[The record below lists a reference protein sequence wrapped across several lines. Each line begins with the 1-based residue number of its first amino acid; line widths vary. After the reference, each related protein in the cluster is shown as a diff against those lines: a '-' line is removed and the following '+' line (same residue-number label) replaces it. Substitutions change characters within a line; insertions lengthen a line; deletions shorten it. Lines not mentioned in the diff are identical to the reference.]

1 MKMEP
6 LKSGRLKIWMTQSD
20 MQRFGLSFETM
31 NTHDAAT
38 RHAVLRLLSIAK
50 QRHAFFACDGLTVEA
65 LPISEG
71 CVLLLTPEGRRR
83 TCMPAKPTV
92 YTIRSADDL
101 LRFGDS
107 LSRVPKSKLPTAS
120 LFGWEQEYRL
130 ILYTDTDAATAEP
143 CNRLLTEFAEPIA
156 DSYSAAAYT
165 EEHGRALAVG
175 NALEQL
181 ITARGSSAP
190 TPPDPPR

>member
-20 MQRFGLSFETM
+20 MQRFGLSFDTM
-31 NTHDAAT
+31 NTRDAAT
-38 RHAVLRLLSIAK
+38 RHAVLRLLNIAK

-71 CVLLLTPEGRRR
+71 CVLLLTPGGHRRAY
-83 TCMPAKPTV
+83 TPAKPTV
-92 YTIRSADDL
+92 YTIRNADDL
-101 LRFGDS
+101 LRFGNS
-107 LSRVPKSKLPTAS
+107 LSRVPRHKLPAAS

-130 ILYTDTDAATAEP
+130 ILYADTDALTAEP
-143 CNRLLTEFAEPIA
+143 CNRLLLEFAEPIA
-156 DSYSAAAYT
+156 NGYSAAAYT

-181 ITARGSSAP
+181 LTARGSSAL
-190 TPPDPPR
+190 TPPDLPR

>member
-31 NTHDAAT
+31 NTRDTAT

-71 CVLLLTPEGRRR
+71 CVLLLTPEGHRQ
-83 TCMPAKPTV
+83 TCSLPKPTV

-101 LRFGDS
+101 LRFGSS
-107 LSRVPKSKLPTAS
+107 LSCVPKSQLPPAS

-130 ILYTDTDAATAEP
+130 ILYTDTLTTEP
-143 CNRLLTEFAEPIA
+143 CHRLLTEFAEPIA
-156 DSYSAAAYT
+156 DSYPAAAYT